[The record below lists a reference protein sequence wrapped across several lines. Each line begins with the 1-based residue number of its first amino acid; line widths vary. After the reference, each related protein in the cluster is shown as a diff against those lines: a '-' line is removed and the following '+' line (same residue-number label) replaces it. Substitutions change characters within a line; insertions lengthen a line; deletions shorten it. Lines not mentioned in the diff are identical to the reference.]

1 MTTETNTASN
11 AKDGLVLVVDDDPA
25 VRTLLQT
32 ILAKEYAVQTAA
44 SGHAALQMLDEIS
57 PDLIVLDAEMP
68 DLDGYETCRRIR
80 ESSTVPVIFVTSHT
94 SLESQL
100 EAFQAGA
107 NDLLAKPVSHDL
119 FLIKAALAIQTHLSS
134 QRLQLEKK
142 SFESMATNLLSSV
155 DETGILVRFL
165 RSSIQCRSYYELSA
179 RLAEAA
185 RAQGMQCYGVI
196 RSSSG
201 NHYFRSE
208 GEPTG
213 LEKEVLAKVSS
224 MGESFQFK
232 TQLVVNCDHVS
243 MIATNV
249 PLDSLEKTSTFSNN
263 LRQLAEAAE
272 SLSENVEMRLESMAR
287 AEQLQI
293 ALMGASQ
300 AVQMLQDQHRHMLAD
315 TRMLLQELVQNI
327 ENSFSW
333 LGATTDQEVAINN
346 TMNQSVEKILELLS
360 TRGQFE
366 NEFSSVLSALRGPQS
381 QGDVDLF

>member
-1 MTTETNTASN
+1 
-11 AKDGLVLVVDDDPA
+11 
-25 VRTLLQT
+25 
-32 ILAKEYAVQTAA
+32 
-44 SGHAALQMLDEIS
+44 
-57 PDLIVLDAEMP
+57 
-68 DLDGYETCRRIR
+68 
-80 ESSTVPVIFVTSHT
+80 
-94 SLESQL
+94 
-100 EAFQAGA
+100 
-107 NDLLAKPVSHDL
+107 
-119 FLIKAALAIQTHLSS
+119 
-134 QRLQLEKK
+134 
-142 SFESMATNLLSSV
+142 
-155 DETGILVRFL
+155 
-165 RSSIQCRSYYELSA
+165 
-179 RLAEAA
+179 
-185 RAQGMQCYGVI
+185 
-196 RSSSG
+196 
-201 NHYFRSE
+201 
-208 GEPTG
+208 
-213 LEKEVLAKVSS
+213 
-224 MGESFQFK
+224 
-232 TQLVVNCDHVS
+232 

-366 NEFSSVLSALRGPQS
+366 NEFSSVLGALRGPQS